1 MPKDNKPRGVE
12 LKKNEDGSSNANYVD
27 LLEEDKPISGQKF
40 ACLSFVS
47 PEHIIKQRE
56 QFFFEEFLKQ
66 WNYKKSTDVMLHFI
80 SFISYKYN
88 LTFDKVNEDFQDFIK
103 NEHKELTKY
112 NVNDDFKTFVD
123 NSEER
128 LDAEFGEQH
137 EFQTNVR
144 GIKVRGV
151 FASQKEAEMRCK
163 LLREVDPNHD
173 VYVGPVGMWVPF
185 HPDAYK
191 TGRVEYME
199 ETLNQLMSEKKKNED
214 NAKKEFDKRVKEA
227 KEKAIEENK
236 KNAEKSGNKL
246 TQTINSNGE
255 LVSVKNL
262 VDDDE
267 DSDENSDHED
277 VNNSVTLDDIRK
289 QMFETENV
297 VIDKNTDHGLS
308 RLTENQGQDQS
319 QQDQYS
325 NGDKDGIDDSFYSMN

>member
-1 MPKDNKPRGVE
+1 MKPRGVE
-12 LKKNEDGSSNANYVD
+12 LKKNENGTNNMNYVD
-27 LLEEDKPISGQKF
+27 LLEEDKAISGQKF

-47 PEHIIKQRE
+47 PEEIIKQRE
-56 QFFFEEFLKQ
+56 HFFFEEFLKQ
-66 WNYKKSTDVMLHFI
+66 WNYKKSVDVMLHFI

-88 LTFDKVNEDFQDFIK
+88 LTFEKVNEDFQDFLK
-103 NEHKELTKY
+103 TEHESIMKY

-123 NSEER
+123 TNEER
-128 LDAEFGEQH
+128 LDVEFSEQH
-137 EFQTNVR
+137 EFQTSVR

-246 TQTINSNGE
+246 TQTINSKGE

-262 VDDDE
+262 STDDGDADAGEDE
-267 DSDENSDHED
+267 EEESEN
-277 VNNSVTLDDIRK
+277 VTLDDIRK
-289 QMFETENV
+289 QMFDTENV

-308 RLTENQGQDQS
+308 RLTENQALNLD
-319 QQDQYS
+319 
-325 NGDKDGIDDSFYSMN
+325 NEDDIGLDE